1 MLSIAIRS
9 LKSVS
14 ATMMW
19 TGSSGVSWCDNK
31 EDRKG
36 LDFDNM
42 VL

>member
-1 MLSIAIRS
+1 MLSMAMRS

-19 TGSSGVSWCDNK
+19 TGSSEVSWCDNK

-36 LDFDNM
+36 LDFANT